1 MTEPNTNSARKA
13 PGPEGGQWL
22 GSLRDFATDPL
33 ELLQRCQRE
42 FGDVVSLR
50 LGKLDGTVLSHPDHI
65 RHVLQTNNKNYNKDT
80 RGIQKLRAVLGMGL
94 ITSDGEDWFRHR
106 KIAQP
111 AFKKERIAA
120 YAKIMASVGHDAVE
134 TWPQTIGFDTPH
146 MVDESMMRLTLRVV
160 GEALLGQD
168 VSHKASVVGQALE
181 TVMEVSNNR
190 LVRAMDI
197 PLTWPTPENIRFR
210 RAVKVLD
217 QVVLGL
223 IQTHRRLDLNES
235 SLLSMLIYARDPD
248 TGEGLSDAQL
258 RDEVITLFTAGHET
272 TGNALTWLWY
282 LVGKHPE
289 VEAKLHAEVD
299 AVLGDSVPSLAD
311 ADKLVYTTAVIK
323 ETMRLYPPVWLFARN
338 ALGDDRI
345 AGFPIDKGST
355 VWMSAYVVHRHPDLW
370 DRPDEFEPERFLD
383 DNASTQHR
391 FAYFPFGGGPRQCIG
406 LHFAML
412 EMQIIVAI
420 LARKFRFVLDED
432 HPMDLQPRVTLR
444 PRFGLQMSLEQR

>member
-1 MTEPNTNSARKA
+1 MTEANSQSVRKA
-13 PGPEGGQWL
+13 PGPKGGRWL
-22 GSLRDFATDPL
+22 GSLRDFAADPL

-42 FGDVVSLR
+42 YGDVATLR
-50 LGKLDGTVLSHPDHI
+50 LGKLEGTVLSHPDHI
-65 RHVLQTNNKNYNKDT
+65 RHVLQSNNKNYNKDT
-80 RGIQKLRAVLGMGL
+80 RGIQKLRAVLGLGL

-111 AFKKERIAA
+111 AFKKARIAA
-120 YAKIMASVGHDAVE
+120 YAKIMAKAAEESANAWLGN
-134 TWPQTIGFDTPH
+134 IGLNSTH
-146 MVDESMMRLTLRVV
+146 MVDEYMMQLTLRVV
-160 GEALLGQD
+160 GECLLGQD

-181 TVMEVSNNR
+181 TVMEVSNKR
-190 LVRAMDI
+190 LVRAIDI
-197 PLTWPTPENIRFR
+197 PLSWPTPENRGFR
-210 RAVKVLD
+210 KAVQVLD

-223 IQTHRRLDLNES
+223 IQTHRRLELNES
-235 SLLSMLIYARDPD
+235 SLLSMLIHARDPD

-289 VEAKLHAEVD
+289 VEAKLQAEVD
-299 AVLGDSVPSLAD
+299 AVVGDSTLTLED

-323 ETMRLYPPVWLFARN
+323 ESMRLYPPVWLFARR

-345 AGFPIDKGST
+345 DGFPIPKDST

-370 DRPDEFEPERFLD
+370 ERPDAFEPERFLN
-383 DNASTQHR
+383 DNASNQHR

-412 EMQIIVAI
+412 EMQLIVAI
-420 LARKFRFVLDED
+420 LARKFRFVLDEE
-432 HPMDLQPRVTLR
+432 HPIDLQPRVTLR
-444 PRFGLQMSLEQR
+444 PRFGLQMTLEQR